1 MGCTLT
7 ILYVSAHIVA
17 ILVEPQSDVKNT
29 TKPMIDEL
37 ITLVSSLLCRISS
50 ADVILGV
57 SSALLDY

>member
-1 MGCTLT
+1 MSR
-7 ILYVSAHIVA
+7 I
-17 ILVEPQSDVKNT
+17 Q
-29 TKPMIDEL
+29 PMIDEL